1 MQLLVALLLQEV
13 VEVGLDTAIPMVFQL
28 LVDLVEVAGQLTM
41 LLFLFLVVLVL
52 PEFLDKAMLV
62 VTGFLLLRDM
72 EQAVAVAVQVLL
84 DCWELHKLH
93 REMVEQELL
102 VI

>member
-62 VTGFLLLRDM
+62 VTGFLEIVGYM
-72 EQAVAVAVQVLL
+72 GQAVAVAVLAQ
-84 DCWELHKLH
+84 
-93 REMVEQELL
+93 
-102 VI
+102 

>member
-52 PEFLDKAMLV
+52 QEFLDKAMLV

-72 EQAVAVAVQVLL
+72 EQAVAVAVQV
-84 DCWELHKLH
+84 
-93 REMVEQELL
+93 R
-102 VI
+102 

>member
-28 LVDLVEVAGQLTM
+28 LVDLVGVAGQLTM

-72 EQAVAVAVQVLL
+72 EQAVAVAVQV
-84 DCWELHKLH
+84 
-93 REMVEQELL
+93 R
-102 VI
+102 